1 MRITL
6 CKLEQVFPPGFFD
19 SMEHLSVHLAYEA
32 MLGGPVQYRWMYPFE
47 RFMGDAKRC
56 VKNKAKVEGSICTAY
71 TFKEA
76 NHFMSHYFIK
86 STLTLTNTQ
95 NEVDATSGSHS
106 FALSVFCLPGRHVGN
121 KEYWMKDEDLG
132 SSEVHVLINCTEVK
146 PYLEYV
152 HHVYVYFN
160 PMFFFNITE
169 VNF

>member
-56 VKNKAKVEGSICTAY
+56 VKNKAKVEGSIRTAY

-86 STLTLTNTQ
+86 STLTPTNTQ
-95 NEVDATSGSHS
+95 NEVDAASGNHS

-121 KEYWMKDEDLG
+121 KEYWMKDEELR
-132 SSEVHVLINCTEVK
+132 SAEVHVLINCTEVK
-146 PYLEYV
+146 PYLFY
-152 HHVYVYFN
+152 
-160 PMFFFNITE
+160 
-169 VNF
+169 